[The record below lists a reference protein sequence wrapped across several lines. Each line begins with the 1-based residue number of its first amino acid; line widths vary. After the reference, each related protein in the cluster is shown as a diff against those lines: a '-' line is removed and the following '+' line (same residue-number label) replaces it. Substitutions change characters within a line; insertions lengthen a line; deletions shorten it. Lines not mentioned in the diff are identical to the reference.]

1 MAVAPTTIF
10 ALASAPGR
18 AGVAVL
24 RLSGPQAGAAL
35 LALTPDLVALPSP
48 RRAVRVFLYAPEQ
61 QTDTKREQIDDGLAL
76 WFPAPASFSGED
88 VVELHVHGGHAVLDA
103 LMTSLQALPG
113 LRPAMPGE
121 FSRRAFECGKMD
133 LTAVEA
139 IADLVDA
146 ETAAQ
151 RQQALAQMG
160 GSLSR
165 LYDGWRARLISS
177 LAFAEASIDF
187 AEEDIPDDLAR
198 QSIEALRTLS
208 TEIAAHLADGGIGER
223 IRSGFR
229 IALTGAPNVGKSS
242 LLNALAKRD
251 VAIVTDIAGTTRDVI
266 EVPLDLGGY
275 ATVLIDTAGIRDS
288 TDVIEQ
294 EGVRRA
300 RAEAATADLQLHL
313 VEASRCPVDLSVDPQ
328 ALLILTK
335 SDQVSDHDRI
345 SLPDKAMV
353 ISALTGDG
361 LGALIREI
369 TARIAARAS
378 AHTAASAPLTRARH
392 RHALEEC
399 LAALE
404 RVLEAA
410 AKGADEEM
418 MAEDIRLAAHALG
431 RITGRVDVEELL
443 DRIFRDFCI
452 GK

>member
-198 QSIEALRTLS
+198 QSIEALRT
-208 TEIAAHLADGGIGER
+208 
-223 IRSGFR
+223 
-229 IALTGAPNVGKSS
+229 
-242 LLNALAKRD
+242 
-251 VAIVTDIAGTTRDVI
+251 
-266 EVPLDLGGY
+266 
-275 ATVLIDTAGIRDS
+275 
-288 TDVIEQ
+288 
-294 EGVRRA
+294 
-300 RAEAATADLQLHL
+300 
-313 VEASRCPVDLSVDPQ
+313 
-328 ALLILTK
+328 
-335 SDQVSDHDRI
+335 
-345 SLPDKAMV
+345 
-353 ISALTGDG
+353 
-361 LGALIREI
+361 
-369 TARIAARAS
+369 
-378 AHTAASAPLTRARH
+378 
-392 RHALEEC
+392 
-399 LAALE
+399 
-404 RVLEAA
+404 
-410 AKGADEEM
+410 
-418 MAEDIRLAAHALG
+418 
-431 RITGRVDVEELL
+431 
-443 DRIFRDFCI
+443 
-452 GK
+452 